1 MNDFTLY
8 KKRVQI
14 YTKFPNIQHV
24 CPLMVTTNYKSRE
37 NTSEASFFHKVV
49 ARSL

>member
-14 YTKFPNIQHV
+14 YTKFPNIRQFALNG
-24 CPLMVTTNYKSRE
+24 CNKL
-37 NTSEASFFHKVV
+37 
-49 ARSL
+49 